1 MLPAFSQ
8 TKERQEIDFLL
19 YLEAK
24 QRRLRDSMYNP
35 EQLYAT
41 ILRDLLQKSSELS
54 LADKYEVRLIIF
66 FKSTYQ
72 ILNLEA

>member
-24 QRRLRDSMYNP
+24 QRRLRESTYNP
-35 EQLYAT
+35 QQLFRT
-41 ILRDLLQKSSELS
+41 SLRDLLQKSSELS
-54 LADKYEVRLIIF
+54 LADKYEVC
-66 FKSTYQ
+66 Y
-72 ILNLEA
+72 